1 MCYHHGNNQS
11 HLVSCLLHVLWSA
24 LRLVVG
30 QLEQH
35 LVLVPLPARLQL
47 LATLLALLES
57 EKR

>member
-1 MCYHHGNNQS
+1 MATTS
-11 HLVSCLLHVLWSA
+11 PHLVSCLLHVLWSA